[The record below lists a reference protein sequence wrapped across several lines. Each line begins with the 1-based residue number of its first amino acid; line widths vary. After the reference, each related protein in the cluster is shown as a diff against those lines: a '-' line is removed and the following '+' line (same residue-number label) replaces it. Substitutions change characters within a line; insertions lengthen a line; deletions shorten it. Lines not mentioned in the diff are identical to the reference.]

1 MQTLFDI
8 PAVKQFETF
17 DSENPKVWE
26 LFEKYAKQLIDKGV
40 NHWSADNILHK
51 IRFET
56 RLETNDPNYK
66 INNNY
71 SAFYARKF
79 ARIYPKHKDF
89 FEFRKSKAD

>member
-8 PAVKQFETF
+8 PLAEKFETF
-17 DSENPKVWE
+17 DRENPKVWE
-26 LFEKYAKQLIDKGV
+26 LFDRYAHELLEKGIT
-40 NHWSADNILHK
+40 HWSADNILHK

-56 RLETNDPNYK
+56 AIETNDPNYK

-79 ARIYPKHKDF
+79 VRIYPIHKDF